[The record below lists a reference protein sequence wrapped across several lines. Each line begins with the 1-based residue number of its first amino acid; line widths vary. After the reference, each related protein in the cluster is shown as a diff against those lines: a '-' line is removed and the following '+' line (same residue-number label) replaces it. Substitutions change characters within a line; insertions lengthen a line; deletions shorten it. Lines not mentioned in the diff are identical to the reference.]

1 MLPFGRSRQRRLG
14 RLAGKDSA
22 HRMQQAMAE
31 LSSTMPEAAIAMTA
45 ILVPR
50 I

>member
-1 MLPFGRSRQRRLG
+1 
-14 RLAGKDSA
+14 
-22 HRMQQAMAE
+22 MQQAMAE
-31 LSSTMPEAAIAMTA
+31 LIGTMPEAAIAMTA